1 MLTPEERRMA
11 EDAAQR
17 RQQRLREVREQE
29 KKIAAAT
36 RSSFRETSARYE
48 GVLLSQ
54 EARAWEERH
63 EDEVNLGR
71 TKVQQLLR
79 GIGEAHGA
87 AAGVVAT
94 QAADAAANLELWKRE
109 LEHEAAREARAAL
122 AVATRAAEEDWARQA
137 TATRR
142 AYVAETE
149 ASRAKQVATSQQSAA
164 AASVEAARQ
173 AAAQAAAE
181 AAMVPLTVQRSRV
194 RVDYASS
201 HLHDAGGT
209 SRPYAF
215 AAVRRHAALGPAT
228 GSSTGSSTGG
238 GANGG
243 AGGGGANGGPCGA
256 VPGGVARF
264 EAAASRGAVP
274 GTRVRRQID
283 WGATEKH
290 GFVNGFVNGP
300 SARERAEEVAGATE
314 RRLAAA
320 AADAAAA
327 RQAAA
332 ARGSQ
337 AHVRAL

>member
-1 MLTPEERRMA
+1 MA

-63 EDEVNLGR
+63 EDEVNVGR

-215 AAVRRHAALGPAT
+215 AAVRRHAALGLA
-228 GSSTGSSTGG
+228 TGG

-274 GTRVRRQID
+274 GTRARRQID

-290 GFVNGFVNGP
+290 GFVNGP

>member
-1 MLTPEERRMA
+1 MLTPEERRVA
-11 EDAAQR
+11 EDATQR
-17 RQQRLREVREQE
+17 RHQRLREVREQE

-63 EDEVNLGR
+63 EDEVNVGR

-164 AASVEAARQ
+164 AASAEAARQ

-215 AAVRRHAALGPAT
+215 AAVRRHAALGLA
-228 GSSTGSSTGG
+228 TGG
-238 GANGG
+238 GANGGTAGGAEGG
-243 AGGGGANGGPCGA
+243 AGGGGANDGTGGAVPGGAVPGGA

-264 EAAASRGAVP
+264 EAAAGRGAVP
-274 GTRVRRQID
+274 GTRVRRRID

-290 GFVNGFVNGP
+290 GFVNGP
-300 SARERAEEVAGATE
+300 SARERADEVAGATE
-314 RRLAAA
+314 RCDLP
-320 AADAAAA
+320 
-327 RQAAA
+327 
-332 ARGSQ
+332 
-337 AHVRAL
+337 

>member
-63 EDEVNLGR
+63 EDEVNVGR

-122 AVATRAAEEDWARQA
+122 AVATRAAEEDWTRQA

-149 ASRAKQVATSQQSAA
+149 ASRAKQVATAQQSAA

-215 AAVRRHAALGPAT
+215 AAVRRHAALGLA
-228 GSSTGSSTGG
+228 TGG

-290 GFVNGFVNGP
+290 GFVNGP

>member
-1 MLTPEERRMA
+1 MA
-11 EDAAQR
+11 EDAVQR

-109 LEHEAAREARAAL
+109 LDHEAAREARAAL

-149 ASRAKQVATSQQSAA
+149 ASRAKQVATSQQSAV

-215 AAVRRHAALGPAT
+215 AAVRRHAALGLA
-228 GSSTGSSTGG
+228 TGG

-290 GFVNGFVNGP
+290 GFVNGP

>member
-1 MLTPEERRMA
+1 MA

-215 AAVRRHAALGPAT
+215 AAVRRHAALGLA
-228 GSSTGSSTGG
+228 TGG

-290 GFVNGFVNGP
+290 GFVNGP

>member
-63 EDEVNLGR
+63 EDEVNVGR

-215 AAVRRHAALGPAT
+215 AAVRRHAALGLA
-228 GSSTGSSTGG
+228 TGG

>member
-1 MLTPEERRMA
+1 MA

-149 ASRAKQVATSQQSAA
+149 ASRAKQVATAQQSAA

-215 AAVRRHAALGPAT
+215 AAVRRHAALGLA
-228 GSSTGSSTGG
+228 TGG

-290 GFVNGFVNGP
+290 GFVNGP

>member
-1 MLTPEERRMA
+1 MA

-71 TKVQQLLR
+71 TKVQQLLS

-149 ASRAKQVATSQQSAA
+149 ASRAKQVATAQQSAA

-215 AAVRRHAALGPAT
+215 AAVRRHAALGLA
-228 GSSTGSSTGG
+228 TGG

>member
-215 AAVRRHAALGPAT
+215 AAVRRHAALGLA
-228 GSSTGSSTGG
+228 TGG

-290 GFVNGFVNGP
+290 GFVNGP

-337 AHVRAL
+337 AHVRAR

>member
-1 MLTPEERRMA
+1 MA

-63 EDEVNLGR
+63 EDEVNVGR

-122 AVATRAAEEDWARQA
+122 AVATRAAEEDWTRQA

-149 ASRAKQVATSQQSAA
+149 ASRAKQVATAQQSAA

-215 AAVRRHAALGPAT
+215 AAVRRHAALGLA
-228 GSSTGSSTGG
+228 TGG

>member
-149 ASRAKQVATSQQSAA
+149 ASRAKQ
-164 AASVEAARQ
+164 
-173 AAAQAAAE
+173 
-181 AAMVPLTVQRSRV
+181 
-194 RVDYASS
+194 
-201 HLHDAGGT
+201 
-209 SRPYAF
+209 
-215 AAVRRHAALGPAT
+215 
-228 GSSTGSSTGG
+228 
-238 GANGG
+238 
-243 AGGGGANGGPCGA
+243 
-256 VPGGVARF
+256 
-264 EAAASRGAVP
+264 
-274 GTRVRRQID
+274 
-283 WGATEKH
+283 
-290 GFVNGFVNGP
+290 
-300 SARERAEEVAGATE
+300 
-314 RRLAAA
+314 
-320 AADAAAA
+320 
-327 RQAAA
+327 
-332 ARGSQ
+332 
-337 AHVRAL
+337 AHVRAR

>member
-1 MLTPEERRMA
+1 MA

-215 AAVRRHAALGPAT
+215 AAVRRHAALGLA
-228 GSSTGSSTGG
+228 TGG

-290 GFVNGFVNGP
+290 GFVNGP

-337 AHVRAL
+337 AHVRAR

>member
-1 MLTPEERRMA
+1 MA

-63 EDEVNLGR
+63 EDEVNVGR

-109 LEHEAAREARAAL
+109 LDHEAAREARAAL

-149 ASRAKQVATSQQSAA
+149 ASRAKQVATAQQSAA

-215 AAVRRHAALGPAT
+215 AAVRRHAALGLA
-228 GSSTGSSTGG
+228 TGG

-256 VPGGVARF
+256 VPGGVVRF

-274 GTRVRRQID
+274 GTRVRRPID

>member
-1 MLTPEERRMA
+1 MA

-63 EDEVNLGR
+63 EDEVNVGR

-122 AVATRAAEEDWARQA
+122 AVATRAAEEDWTRQA

-149 ASRAKQVATSQQSAA
+149 ASRAKQVAPAQQSAA

-215 AAVRRHAALGPAT
+215 AAVRRHAALGLAT
-228 GSSTGSSTGG
+228 GSSTGSSPGSSTGG

-243 AGGGGANGGPCGA
+243 AGGGGAKGGPCGA

-290 GFVNGFVNGP
+290 GFVNGP

>member
-11 EDAAQR
+11 EDAVQR

-109 LEHEAAREARAAL
+109 LDHEAAREARAAL

-149 ASRAKQVATSQQSAA
+149 ASRAKQVATSQQSAV

-215 AAVRRHAALGPAT
+215 AAVRRHAALGLA
-228 GSSTGSSTGG
+228 TGG

-290 GFVNGFVNGP
+290 GFVNGP

>member
-1 MLTPEERRMA
+1 MA

-215 AAVRRHAALGPAT
+215 AAVRRHAALGLA
-228 GSSTGSSTGG
+228 TGG

>member
-1 MLTPEERRMA
+1 MA

-149 ASRAKQVATSQQSAA
+149 ASRAKQVATAQQSAA

-215 AAVRRHAALGPAT
+215 AAVRRHAALGLA
-228 GSSTGSSTGG
+228 TGG